1 MNKYPR
7 LQMLREGQLSFY
19 HVNIKKPEDAVKKKF
34 LKHFKTF
41 ASNIHSP
48 TLPSKVILKA

>member
-7 LQMLREGQLSFY
+7 LQMLRGQLSFY